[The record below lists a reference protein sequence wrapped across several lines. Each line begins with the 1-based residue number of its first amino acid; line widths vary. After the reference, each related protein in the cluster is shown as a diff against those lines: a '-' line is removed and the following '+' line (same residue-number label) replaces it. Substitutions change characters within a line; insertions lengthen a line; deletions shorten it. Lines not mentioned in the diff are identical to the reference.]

1 MAISENMKRL
11 REQRGMSQAEL
22 AASVEL
28 AQPQIAKYEAGVAV
42 PNAVSAVAIAVVL
55 GTTVEQLVNGGKE
68 ESA

>member
-1 MAISENMKRL
+1 MAISENMRRL

-42 PNAVSAVAIAVVL
+42 PNAVSAVAIAGVL
-55 GTTVEQLVNGGKE
+55 ETTVEKLVKG
-68 ESA
+68 ES